1 MENRKIKFKFCH
13 FNRDN
18 IRIKSSM
25 LATGIILLFLGIQ
38 GIFNLVDGIDFKFL
52 KLDIFSYSSL
62 IIGTLLIL
70 SFIISCHIVGEYTP
84 LINPNYQDV

>member
-1 MENRKIKFKFCH
+1 METRKVKLKLCH

-52 KLDIFSYSSL
+52 KIQIFSYSAL
-62 IIGTLLIL
+62 IIGTLLII
-70 SFIISCHIVGEYTP
+70 SFIINCQISREYTP

>member
-1 MENRKIKFKFCH
+1 MENRKIKFKFCY

-52 KLDIFSYSSL
+52 KLDIFSYSAL

-70 SFIISCHIVGEYTP
+70 SFIMSCHIVSEYTP
-84 LINPNYQDV
+84 LINPYYQDV

>member
-1 MENRKIKFKFCH
+1 MENRKIKIKFCH

-52 KLDIFSYSSL
+52 KLDIFSYSAL

-70 SFIISCHIVGEYTP
+70 SFIMSCHIVSEYTP